1 MHEAPS
7 ITQTPT
13 PKDPKNALKNAP
25 SRHVYSDNIKHQNMQ
40 QYALQL
46 SRSRMQARNLA
57 PETNSGP
64 DSAQRPAKPPPPQ
77 SSPPPYN
84 AIRAIASNQKTNKA
98 TKKASFDLR
107 NNNRMLVAA
116 CGAFP
121 LSPLPFSP
129 FLCFIDNKQHACL
142 RRVSSLPTALFP
154 CPLLHC

>member
-1 MHEAPS
+1 MLEAPS

-40 QYALQL
+40 QYALQS

-64 DSAQRPAKPPPPQ
+64 DSAHRPAKPPPPQ
-77 SSPPPYN
+77 SSPPPYH

-107 NNNRMLVAA
+107 NNNRMLVAISNNETA
-116 CGAFP
+116 QNDAATEADGAAAGP
-121 LSPLPFSP
+121 AKRVTGMIGELDM
-129 FLCFIDNKQHACL
+129 IL
-142 RRVSSLPTALFP
+142 R
-154 CPLLHC
+154 